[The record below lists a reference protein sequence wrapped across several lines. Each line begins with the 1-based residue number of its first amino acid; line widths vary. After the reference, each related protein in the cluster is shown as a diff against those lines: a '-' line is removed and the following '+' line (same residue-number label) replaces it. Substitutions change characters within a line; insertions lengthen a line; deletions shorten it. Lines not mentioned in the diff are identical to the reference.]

1 MKKRYICFVCYKYHP
16 EMRGVSEEEFNNGD
30 SACAQPKCARKGQP
44 LESAI
49 FCGQCDRLFPASEDH
64 TH

>member
-1 MKKRYICFVCYKYHP
+1 
-16 EMRGVSEEEFNNGD
+16 MRGVSEEEFNNGD